1 MADSDT
7 DHPQKKRRVTRA
19 CDQCR
24 RRRIKCEAYPRA
36 QLDAPCVICTEAG
49 HADGCTFSRPA
60 KKRGPQAGKA
70 KSLEER
76 CSAFERLLGYL
87 LPIVPSLE
95 SHVETFVALNPS
107 SSSAFSPSPD
117 GGASSSRHAHAP
129 ADPSTTMTAADAH
142 QATYASSRIPD
153 LMESVLPPLVPAR
166 EAAKS
171 SASAATTMSSLSAKR
186 ASSSSS
192 APGAAGGA
200 GGASAKVEDA
210 PHLYGPPPGESY
222 GALPPPPPPPPQHAL
237 GYGTAAP
244 LRGPGH
250 PPPLAFPHAH
260 GPGAAPLS
268 LHALADAAVTDFDG
282 GGGSGGI
289 KGVAHDGG
297 EVEGELGV
305 PELPGEATR
314 NVLLD
319 LYFNQVGQT
328 CLPML
333 DKSRFLRWSA
343 HLPSHPHPPPHP
355 VTSTSIPTTTTAA
368 PSTGPHLPPALYLA
382 VFALSA
388 SYLAPDSHL
397 ARSTHAPAVF
407 AHAARAHLMRDV
419 LASSSSAASSS
430 GSGSGSGAPGVTL
443 ETVQAA
449 VLLALFDWGSG
460 ALSRAWTLSSL
471 SLALALSLSLHLSS
485 SLAPDP
491 NHLKLR
497 TFHAV
502 LIVHALVALRLDRP
516 PLTVL
521 EDYDVPIPPVDEAEN
536 WELWRGDKGA
546 QELRDEWGVGAA
558 GPGGGSGGGRGSGT
572 GAGAGDGGA
581 EEGGSGAGDKATT
594 SGAAGGGGGG
604 GGASAPPAVRSNAL
618 LTFARLAQLCAVA
631 LGILRWSAC
640 PRRGN
645 GQGLAAG
652 EQERAELVA
661 GLAAW
666 EEQLEGDLRL
676 GDARGSVERV
686 GERARW
692 TVEMQML
699 VAALYLK
706 LRPHPSFASV
716 TLDPVP
722 QALGLLNHVLGQF
735 RTSFTLLRSLPTLDV
750 TLDVLSRALFEQTDY
765 APHHH
770 DAVLRAYDELG
781 RVWPTARD
789 SWVRLATKVDEH
801 KRELGLLRGVHP
813 TTSAHPS
820 PYAAPAPAPIA
831 EPFQAFLGF
840 SHDLGPGAHPSTVL
854 DFGSWD
860 QTDLLVSLGLVM
872 DPAAAQAQGGGAG
885 GAGGSMGGWGAEGG
899 GAGGQ
904 HGMVFSNAGAWQPLA
919 GWADPTSDGGSGG
932 ATAHGSMALPLPIEG
947 VLGGAYPPP
956 PQQQQQQQQRSSPGM
971 SMSMSTTPGAGAS
984 GSAGSVA
991 AYFPSPTHAQQPFH
1005 HPMAI
1010 SPPSLP
1016 SHPHSLPASTS
1027 TGAPSSLPHPPQHS
1041 HSHSH
1046 SNALSSLPGAPSPF
1060 PSAAPSPAPGMGMG
1074 MSLGGDM
1081 GDDDGAG
1088 GGAGGGGGGGGEGSG
1103 TDLLTR
1109 WLDRG
1114 SLGFAA
1120 ATGGVEGGTEGGR
1133 ASEGAAGGR
1142 A

>member
-1 MADSDT
+1 
-7 DHPQKKRRVTRA
+7 
-19 CDQCR
+19 
-24 RRRIKCEAYPRA
+24 
-36 QLDAPCVICTEAG
+36 LDP
-49 HADGCTFSRPA
+49 
-60 KKRGPQAGKA
+60 
-70 KSLEER
+70 
-76 CSAFERLLGYL
+76 
-87 LPIVPSLE
+87 
-95 SHVETFVALNPS
+95 
-107 SSSAFSPSPD
+107 
-117 GGASSSRHAHAP
+117 
-129 ADPSTTMTAADAH
+129 
-142 QATYASSRIPD
+142 
-153 LMESVLPPLVPAR
+153 
-166 EAAKS
+166 
-171 SASAATTMSSLSAKR
+171 
-186 ASSSSS
+186 
-192 APGAAGGA
+192 
-200 GGASAKVEDA
+200 
-210 PHLYGPPPGESY
+210 Y
-222 GALPPPPPPPPQHAL
+222 GALPPPPL
-237 GYGTAAP
+237 GYGAASAGAA

-250 PPPLAFPHAH
+250 PPPLTFPHAH
-260 GPGAAPLS
+260 GPGASLS
-268 LHALADAAVTDFDG
+268 LHALADAAVPDFDG
-282 GGGSGGI
+282 RVRGGGGGGG
-289 KGVAHDGG
+289 KGGGYEG
-297 EVEGELGV
+297 EVELGV

-319 LYFNQVGQT
+319 LYFNHVGQT

-343 HLPSHPHPPPHP
+343 HLPSHPHPT
-355 VTSTSIPTTTTAA
+355 TSTSNSFPPTS
-368 PSTGPHLPPALYLA
+368 STGPHLPPALYLA

-397 ARSTHAPAVF
+397 ARSTHAPAAF
-407 AHAARAHLMRDV
+407 AHAARAHLLRDV
-419 LASSSSAASSS
+419 LVSSSS
-430 GSGSGSGAPGVTL
+430 GSASASGGVTL
-443 ETVQAA
+443 ETIQSA
-449 VLLALFDWGSG
+449 VLLALFDWGTG
-460 ALSRAWTLSSL
+460 ALARAWTLSSL
-471 SLALALSLSLHLSS
+471 SLALALSLNLHLSS

-491 NHLKLR
+491 GHLKLR

-558 GPGGGSGGGRGSGT
+558 AVNGVAGRESGARAGS
-572 GAGAGDGGA
+572 GDGGA
-581 EEGGSGAGDKATT
+581 EEGGGGAGDKAVP
-594 SGAAGGGGGG
+594 SLAGAGGGS
-604 GGASAPPAVRSNAL
+604 SAPPAVRSNAL

-631 LGILRWSAC
+631 LGVLRWSAC

-735 RTSFTLLRSLPTLDV
+735 RTSFTLLRSLPTVDV
-750 TLDVLSRALFEQTDY
+750 TLDILSRALFEQTDY

-781 RVWPTARD
+781 RVWPTARE

-820 PYAAPAPAPIA
+820 PYAVPAPAPMA

-872 DPAAAQAQGGGAG
+872 DPAAAQAQAG
-885 GAGGSMGGWGAEGG
+885 GAGGGGGGLSGYGGEG
-899 GAGGQ
+899 GAGGD
-904 HGMVFSNAGAWQPLA
+904 HGMMFSNGGAWQPLA
-919 GWADPTSDGGSGG
+919 GWADPTSGDGGGAGG
-932 ATAHGSMALPLPIEG
+932 AAAHGSLSLPLPIEG
-947 VLGGAYPPP
+947 VLGGAYPPGPPPP
-956 PQQQQQQQQRSSPGM
+956 PQQQQQQHSPGM
-971 SMSMSTTPGAGAS
+971 SMSMSSTPGAGAS
-984 GSAGSVA
+984 GSAGAVA

-1010 SPPSLP
+1010 SPPTIPPHSHALSSAPP
-1016 SHPHSLPASTS
+1016 STSAPASHAHPHAH
-1027 TGAPSSLPHPPQHS
+1027 SS
-1041 HSHSH
+1041 
-1046 SNALSSLPGAPSPF
+1046 ALSSLPGAPSPF
-1060 PSAAPSPAPGMGMG
+1060 PSAAPSPATGMGMH
-1074 MSLGGDM
+1074 MSLGDDM
-1081 GDDDGAG
+1081 GDDDGGG
-1088 GGAGGGGGGGGEGSG
+1088 GGAGGGDGGGRGEGPG

-1120 ATGGVEGGTEGGR
+1120 AAMASDEGGR
-1133 ASEGAAGGR
+1133 AKEGAAGGG
-1142 A
+1142 AGAA